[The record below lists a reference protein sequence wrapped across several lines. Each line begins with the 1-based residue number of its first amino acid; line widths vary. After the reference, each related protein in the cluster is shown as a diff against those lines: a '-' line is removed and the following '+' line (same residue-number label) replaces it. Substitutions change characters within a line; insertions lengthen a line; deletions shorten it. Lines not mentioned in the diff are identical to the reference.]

1 MHRAAVT
8 AAIVGQLGGC
18 FTYAINV
25 DEPKGETVLILAGV
39 DVAAG
44 LTGGI
49 AATIAQGKVRNLME
63 NIGIGIL
70 GALVVDLVVGLGL
83 GTSDFVGE

>member
-1 MHRAAVT
+1 MRRAVVT
-8 AAIVGQLGGC
+8 AVIAAQLAGC

-25 DEPKGETVLILAGV
+25 SEPNGETVLILAGV

-44 LTGGI
+44 LSGGI
-49 AATIAQGKVRNLME
+49 AGTIAQGKIGNLME
-63 NIGIGIL
+63 NIGLGIL
-70 GALVVDLVVGLGL
+70 SVLVVDLVVGLGL

>member
-1 MHRAAVT
+1 MVSL
-8 AAIVGQLGGC
+8 AIASQLSGC

-25 DEPKGETVLILAGV
+25 SDPKGETVLILAGV

-49 AATIAQGKVRNLME
+49 AGTIAQKKLGNLME
-63 NIGIGIL
+63 NIGLGIL
-70 GALVVDLVVGLGL
+70 SVFIVDLVVGLGL
-83 GTSDFVGE
+83 GTADFVGE